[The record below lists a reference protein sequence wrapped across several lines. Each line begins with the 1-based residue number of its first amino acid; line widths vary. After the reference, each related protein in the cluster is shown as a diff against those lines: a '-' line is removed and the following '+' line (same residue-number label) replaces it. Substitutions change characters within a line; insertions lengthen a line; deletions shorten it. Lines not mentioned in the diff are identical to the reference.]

1 MIETLSSLP
10 IDTLNDIRFAAAVAI
25 NANPSAI
32 FSNNRLAK
40 LIEACNL
47 ALELK
52 DAQRLSGMDT
62 IDIDCQF
69 V

>member
-10 IDTLNDIRFAAAVAI
+10 IDTLNDIRFAAAVAM
-25 NANPSAI
+25 NANPLAGKA
-32 FSNNRLAK
+32 NKRLAK
-40 LIEACNL
+40 LIEACNQ

>member
-10 IDTLNDIRFAAAVAI
+10 IDVLNDIRLNAAIVRNLEPI
-25 NANPSAI
+25 
-32 FSNNRLAK
+32 REKRCAK